1 MQLLQYHLLS
11 ARQHPV
17 FFKFHLRYQCFQLL
31 LEIQPLAKLGRVGN
45 TEMCNFQKR
54 FEIGRAESSIMR
66 EIVKAAAKA
75 FKIIDFPLFS
85 RSLCED
91 QTFRCQ
97 RKENWKEEEDDG
109 EKCQSESVLQR
120 VICLHGGPKYVKRFP
135 KIVCLPKSQDGNVT
149 KPRFEYRVCI
159 FSFSDCRS
167 VDLQDKQKIYAQA
180 PQYFLS
186 QICIYQTEIGWPV
199 RIFHT

>member
-1 MQLLQYHLLS
+1 
-11 ARQHPV
+11 
-17 FFKFHLRYQCFQLL
+17 
-31 LEIQPLAKLGRVGN
+31 
-45 TEMCNFQKR
+45 MCNFEKR
-54 FEIGRAESSIMR
+54 LEIGWAESSMMR

-120 VICLHGGPKYVKRFP
+120 VICLHGGPKYVTRFS
-135 KIVCLPKSQDGNVT
+135 KKYLVYLPKSQDGNLCNLSSQALKTVT
-149 KPRFEYRVCI
+149 M
-159 FSFSDCRS
+159 
-167 VDLQDKQKIYAQA
+167 
-180 PQYFLS
+180 
-186 QICIYQTEIGWPV
+186 
-199 RIFHT
+199 